1 MGRMAFYTGDE
12 TMLISGL
19 VSDFTIEGKAAAGVV
34 APLISPSLL

>member
-19 VSDFTIEGKAAAGVV
+19 VSDFTIEGKAAAVV